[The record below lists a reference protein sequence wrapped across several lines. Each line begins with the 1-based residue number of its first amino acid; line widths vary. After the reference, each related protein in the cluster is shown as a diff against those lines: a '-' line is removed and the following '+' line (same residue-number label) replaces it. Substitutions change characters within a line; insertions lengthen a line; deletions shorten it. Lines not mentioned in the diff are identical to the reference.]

1 MRSVPLCSSHVQT
14 ENRQSVLLKFTEI
27 TEMVQKIDKNFQRE
41 AFENRLKTQS
51 AIKYRDRRVYKT
63 VEFIVEAKNFTS
75 LLI

>member
-1 MRSVPLCSSHVQT
+1 
-14 ENRQSVLLKFTEI
+14 
-27 TEMVQKIDKNFQRE
+27 MVQKIDKNFQRE

-51 AIKYRDRRVYKT
+51 AIKYRDRRVYRT